1 MKVAR
6 RGGTVM
12 NAVLEYEDC
21 AALATRHQAAVRDV
35 HAAAVNAY
43 FQQRERVQVMSTEQP
58 QPESSPTTAPTL
70 PAAAPAEDLRV
81 GIEEFLKLD
90 LRAAR
95 VLAAERVPKS
105 RKLLKLE
112 VDLGHE
118 RRTLVAGIAE
128 AYEPEALVGRVVAV
142 VANLKPAIVMG
153 VESNGMILA
162 ASTPG
167 GLPIVVEFEKEPPL
181 GARIK

>member
-1 MKVAR
+1 
-6 RGGTVM
+6 
-12 NAVLEYEDC
+12 
-21 AALATRHQAAVRDV
+21 
-35 HAAAVNAY
+35 
-43 FQQRERVQVMSTEQP
+43 MSTEQP
-58 QPESSPTTAPTL
+58 QPEAGPSPL
-70 PAAAPAEDLRV
+70 PAVSPESAALQAPVEDPRV

-128 AYEPEALVGRVVAV
+128 AYEPEALVGRVVAI
-142 VANLKPAIVMG
+142 VANLKPATVMG

-162 ASTPG
+162 ASAPG
-167 GLPIVVEFEKEPPL
+167 GLPIVMGFEKEPPL

>member
-1 MKVAR
+1 
-6 RGGTVM
+6 
-12 NAVLEYEDC
+12 
-21 AALATRHQAAVRDV
+21 
-35 HAAAVNAY
+35 
-43 FQQRERVQVMSTEQP
+43 MSADE
-58 QPESSPTTAPTL
+58 TAPAHAPL
-70 PAAAPAEDLRV
+70 QAPAPAESPAAPPASAPERV

-90 LRAAR
+90 LRVAR
-95 VLAAERVPKS
+95 VVAAERVPKS

-112 VDLGHE
+112 VDLGTE

-128 AYEPEALVGRVVAV
+128 AYEPEAVVGRVVGV
-142 VANLKPAIVMG
+142 VANLKPATVMG

-167 GLPIVVEFEKEPPL
+167 GLPVLVTFDKEPPS

>member
-1 MKVAR
+1 
-6 RGGTVM
+6 
-12 NAVLEYEDC
+12 
-21 AALATRHQAAVRDV
+21 
-35 HAAAVNAY
+35 
-43 FQQRERVQVMSTEQP
+43 MSADD
-58 QPESSPTTAPTL
+58 TAPPAHAPVPAPAPAG
-70 PAAAPAEDLRV
+70 PAAPPAAPEPERV

-95 VLAAERVPKS
+95 VVAAERVPKS

-112 VDLGHE
+112 VDLGTE

-128 AYEPEALVGRVVAV
+128 AYEPEALVGRVIAM
-142 VANLKPAIVMG
+142 VANLKPATVMG

-162 ASTPG
+162 ASAPG
-167 GLPIVVEFEKEPPL
+167 GLPIVVSFDKEPPL

>member
-1 MKVAR
+1 
-6 RGGTVM
+6 
-12 NAVLEYEDC
+12 
-21 AALATRHQAAVRDV
+21 
-35 HAAAVNAY
+35 
-43 FQQRERVQVMSTEQP
+43 MSADE
-58 QPESSPTTAPTL
+58 SPTPTT
-70 PAAAPAEDLRV
+70 PGAAAAPDAPATPAVPQDARV

-95 VLAAERVPKS
+95 VMAAERVPKS

-112 VDLGHE
+112 VDLGTE

-128 AYEPEALVGRVVAV
+128 AYEPEALVGRVVAM
-142 VANLKPAIVMG
+142 VANLKPAVVMG

-162 ASTPG
+162 ATAPG
-167 GLPIVVEFEKEPPL
+167 GLPIVVSFEKEPPL

>member
-1 MKVAR
+1 
-6 RGGTVM
+6 
-12 NAVLEYEDC
+12 
-21 AALATRHQAAVRDV
+21 
-35 HAAAVNAY
+35 
-43 FQQRERVQVMSTEQP
+43 MSTEQP
-58 QPESSPTTAPTL
+58 QAESSPSTAPSL
-70 PAAAPAEDLRV
+70 PAEPPAAPAQDLRV

-112 VDLGHE
+112 VDLGDE

-167 GLPIVVEFEKEPPL
+167 GLPIVVGFEKEPPL

>member
-1 MKVAR
+1 
-6 RGGTVM
+6 
-12 NAVLEYEDC
+12 
-21 AALATRHQAAVRDV
+21 
-35 HAAAVNAY
+35 
-43 FQQRERVQVMSTEQP
+43 MSTEQP
-58 QPESSPTTAPTL
+58 PAEFSPSTAPPL
-70 PAAAPAEDLRV
+70 PAEPPAAPAHDLRV

-112 VDLGHE
+112 VDLGDE

-167 GLPIVVEFEKEPPL
+167 GLPIVVGFEREPPL